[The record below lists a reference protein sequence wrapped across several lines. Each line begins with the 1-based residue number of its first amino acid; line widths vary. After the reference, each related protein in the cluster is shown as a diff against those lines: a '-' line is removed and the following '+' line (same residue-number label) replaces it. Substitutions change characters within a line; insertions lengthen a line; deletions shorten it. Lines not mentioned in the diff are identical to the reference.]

1 MFLSTILLLNVA
13 TVLDI
18 YRSPTAT
25 NEFTFVAWPKS
36 WSGIK
41 KKKKGYNYNRDKENF
56 FPFLDD
62 RVPFIS
68 SLAGLS
74 FRSISPSPSPI
85 FLFLSST
92 HFSDDD
98 YCSITRRA
106 TSKKVLVKFLR
117 PPSFPEDISPP
128 PNIADD
134 ILSAL
139 SRGHGGII
147 PFTNG

>member
-1 MFLSTILLLNVA
+1 MFLPTILLLNCCYCSGFIVHQ
-13 TVLDI
+13 LQ
-18 YRSPTAT
+18 PTSLRLLRGRNLGRA
-25 NEFTFVAWPKS
+25 S
-36 WSGIK
+36 

-128 PNIADD
+128 LISPTISFQHCPGDT
-134 ILSAL
+134 
-139 SRGHGGII
+139 GG
-147 PFTNG
+147 

>member
-1 MFLSTILLLNVA
+1 MYQRFVNYGDQHLIVARDVFIYDFIIELLLLFWIFIVHQ
-13 TVLDI
+13 LQ
-18 YRSPTAT
+18 PTSLRLLRGRNLGRA
-25 NEFTFVAWPKS
+25 S
-36 WSGIK
+36 

-128 PNIADD
+128 P
-134 ILSAL
+134 
-139 SRGHGGII
+139 
-147 PFTNG
+147 

>member
-1 MFLSTILLLNVA
+1 MYQRFVNYGDQHLIVARDVFIYDFIIIERCYCSGFIVHQLQPTSLRLLRGRNLGRA
-13 TVLDI
+13 
-18 YRSPTAT
+18 S
-25 NEFTFVAWPKS
+25 
-36 WSGIK
+36 K
-41 KKKKGYNYNRDKENF
+41 KKKRVIIIIATRKISFR
-56 FPFLDD
+56 FLDD

-128 PNIADD
+128 
-134 ILSAL
+134 
-139 SRGHGGII
+139 
-147 PFTNG
+147 